1 MRAWNCHAVGTLG
14 SCSGTGTNGFLELC
28 FGRGK
33 LPKVGG
39 PIKVAQN
46 AKKLANTFFKESTT
60 FTLALL
66 NPPTFKI

>member
-28 FGRGK
+28 FGRGQ

-39 PIKVAQN
+39 PSKVSKR
-46 AKKLANTFFKESTT
+46 KKLPNTFFRESTT

>member
-14 SCSGTGTNGFLELC
+14 SCSGTGTSGFLELC

-46 AKKLANTFFKESTT
+46 AKSYQTQSLES
-60 FTLALL
+60 L
-66 NPPTFKI
+66 PPSHWLY

>member
-14 SCSGTGTNGFLELC
+14 DWSGTGTNGFLELC

-33 LPKVGG
+33 LTKLPKVGTG

-46 AKKLANTFFKESTT
+46 TKSYQTQSLESLTPSHW
-60 FTLALL
+60 LY
-66 NPPTFKI
+66 